1 MNAKEHDAPKA
12 KFNQDFDNFMS
23 GLDNTDPLD
32 SEFIQIDLEF
42 LDLNDVQE
50 FIDYHSLD
58 IPDEF
63 DDLDDWS
70 DNVDRFMEGLLN
82 PHMIEELWQKSKAKK
97 KWDNFQSGL
106 HNQQAS
112 KERIPRPATQRDN
125 CATTQ
130 TQHKLDDVALR
141 AKMGL
146 PPPKPYYCTLN
157 FPFRLQNITT
167 VFREV
172 TESNILTDS
181 EKGLD
186 SLLSIGQGQTSRDLV
201 DPVTDQTKAEL
212 EEGNPINPPDYKTNP
227 RGLNPTLSQL

>member
-1 MNAKEHDAPKA
+1 LNAKEHDAPKA

-42 LDLNDVQE
+42 LDPNDDQE
-50 FIDYHSLD
+50 LIDYHSLD

-112 KERIPRPATQRDN
+112 KERIP
-125 CATTQ
+125 
-130 TQHKLDDVALR
+130 
-141 AKMGL
+141 
-146 PPPKPYYCTLN
+146 
-157 FPFRLQNITT
+157 
-167 VFREV
+167 
-172 TESNILTDS
+172 
-181 EKGLD
+181 
-186 SLLSIGQGQTSRDLV
+186 
-201 DPVTDQTKAEL
+201 
-212 EEGNPINPPDYKTNP
+212 
-227 RGLNPTLSQL
+227 